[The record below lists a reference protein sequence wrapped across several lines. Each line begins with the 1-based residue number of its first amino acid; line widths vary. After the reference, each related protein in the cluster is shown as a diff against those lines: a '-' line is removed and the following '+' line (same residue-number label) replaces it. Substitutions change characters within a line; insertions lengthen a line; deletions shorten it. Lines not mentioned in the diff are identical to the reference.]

1 HWVGQHTDLNWVK
14 LAKFDLQVEEKFDT
28 LPTDESTTINAFFQ
42 DDSRPLDRLEIGQAV
57 LIHAWQR
64 QDLLETVK
72 NLTPDLM
79 TRMLPGQRWNI
90 NGILNHIGRTET
102 RYLAYLDLPLPTAEL
117 LVHNPFK
124 ILELSYELV
133 QKYLPELTGST
144 AILEHDGEFWSARK
158 LVRCLLWHQRDHCKQ
173 IQQIVEMANM

>member
-1 HWVGQHTDLNWVK
+1 MNPLHVRVGLERSSDSRSLAWALDFPGAFSFGNSDTEALERLPESLMIYEHWVGQHTDLNWVK

-28 LPTDESTTINAFFQ
+28 LLTDESTTLTAFFQ
-42 DDSRPLDRLEIGQAV
+42 DDRRPLDTLEIEQAL

-90 NGILNHIGRTET
+90 NGILNHIGRAET
-102 RYLAYLDLPLPTAEL
+102 RCLA
-117 LVHNPFK
+117 
-124 ILELSYELV
+124 
-133 QKYLPELTGST
+133 
-144 AILEHDGEFWSARK
+144 
-158 LVRCLLWHQRDHCKQ
+158 
-173 IQQIVEMANM
+173 